1 MTATTGLAQTARPDI
16 RRQLGLRPIINA
28 SGTMTVLGA
37 SIMVPEAIAAMTA
50 IAGEFVEMQQLH
62 QLASDAVAQA
72 TGAEAGFITAS
83 CASAITLAV
92 AATLTGD
99 RLLAIERLPDTTGL
113 KREVLVQLGHMV
125 GYGASLEQT
134 IAMTGARVVPV
145 GTVSMA
151 RDYQLDQAITEST
164 ACAVFVVSH
173 MTVQYAMLSLEQV
186 CRICHAKGVPVIVDA
201 ASEYDLRGFLAK
213 GADLVVY
220 SGHKFL
226 GGPTSGIVAGSR
238 ALVQAAALQNRGIG
252 RGMKVGKESIA
263 GVMAALQAWGRRDH
277 QAIRTRERQALD
289 LWMQVLAPSADV
301 QCRLAPDPTG
311 NPLDRLRVTVLPSS
325 HWTARSLA
333 DALAAADPPVM
344 VRDYQ
349 TDLGYFDL
357 DPCNL
362 HPGEAKKVAHQLV
375 ACLSL

>member
-50 IAGEFVEMQQLH
+50 IAGEFVEMQHLH
-62 QLASDAVAQA
+62 QLASEAVASA

-151 RDYQLDQAITEST
+151 RDYQLDQAITQNT

-186 CRICHAKGVPVIVDA
+186 CRICHDKGVPVIVDA
-201 ASEYDLRGFLAK
+201 GVGTASDATIAMELGVDGVLMNSAIA
-213 GADLVVY
+213 GASDPV
-220 SGHKFL
+220 KM
-226 GGPTSGIVAGSR
+226 
-238 ALVQAAALQNRGIG
+238 AAA
-252 RGMKVGKESIA
+252 MKHA
-263 GVMAALQAWGRRDH
+263 
-277 QAIRTRERQALD
+277 
-289 LWMQVLAPSADV
+289 VLAGRFAFEAGRIARKRYASASS
-301 QCRLAPDPTG
+301 
-311 NPLDRLRVTVLPSS
+311 PLDGLISAVGR
-325 HWTARSLA
+325 A
-333 DALAAADPPVM
+333 
-344 VRDYQ
+344 
-349 TDLGYFDL
+349 
-357 DPCNL
+357 
-362 HPGEAKKVAHQLV
+362 
-375 ACLSL
+375 

>member
-1 MTATTGLAQTARPDI
+1 MTATTDLAQAAQPDI

-50 IAGEFVEMQQLH
+50 IAGEFVEMQHLH
-62 QLASDAVAQA
+62 QLASEAVASA

-151 RDYQLDQAITEST
+151 RDYQLDQAITQNT

-186 CRICHAKGVPVIVDA
+186 CRICHAG
-201 ASEYDLRGFLAK
+201 
-213 GADLVVY
+213 GACD
-220 SGHKFL
+220 
-226 GGPTSGIVAGSR
+226 
-238 ALVQAAALQNRGIG
+238 
-252 RGMKVGKESIA
+252 
-263 GVMAALQAWGRRDH
+263 RRCC
-277 QAIRTRERQALD
+277 
-289 LWMQVLAPSADV
+289 V
-301 QCRLAPDPTG
+301 
-311 NPLDRLRVTVLPSS
+311 
-325 HWTARSLA
+325 
-333 DALAAADPPVM
+333 
-344 VRDYQ
+344 
-349 TDLGYFDL
+349 
-357 DPCNL
+357 
-362 HPGEAKKVAHQLV
+362 
-375 ACLSL
+375 

>member
-151 RDYQLDQAITEST
+151 RDYQLIDAITEST

-357 DPCNL
+357 YPCNL

>member
-37 SIMVPEAIAAMTA
+37 SIMVPEATAAMTA

-145 GTVSMA
+145 GTVSMV
-151 RDYQLDQAITEST
+151 RDYQLDEAITEST

-277 QAIRTRERQALD
+277 QAIRASERQALD
-289 LWMQVLAPSADV
+289 LWMQVLAPSANV
-301 QCRLAPDPTG
+301 HCRLVPDPTG

-325 HWTARSLA
+325 HWTARRLA

-362 HPGEAKKVAHQLV
+362 HPGEAEKVAHQLAV
-375 ACLSL
+375 CLSL